1 MDGIY
6 YILLIGMK
14 YVCKICSLYILIFV
28 YVHSH
33 KLVGMLP
40 CHYFR
45 ITYMFPILSTL
56 RQFLNGLLRSDKQF
70 RGKKKSLYIYK
81 LSSNCLN
88 LRNWDS
94 YVLGCNNKIYIFFY
108 FFMNQQINV
117 CTYCF
122 VPTSRRLAWAGE
134 EEED

>member
-14 YVCKICSLYILIFV
+14 YVCKICSLYILNLCMYIPISR
-28 YVHSH
+28 YVTMS
-33 KLVGMLP
+33 LFS
-40 CHYFR
+40 Y
-45 ITYMFPILSTL
+45 YMFPILSTL

-122 VPTSRRLAWAGE
+122 VSTSRRLAWAGE

>member
-56 RQFLNGLLRSDKQF
+56 RQFLNGLLRSDVTNSAEGGEK
-70 RGKKKSLYIYK
+70 
-81 LSSNCLN
+81 N
-88 LRNWDS
+88 LQKC
-94 YVLGCNNKIYIFFY
+94 VFFPIFKI
-108 FFMNQQINV
+108 
-117 CTYCF
+117 
-122 VPTSRRLAWAGE
+122 PS
-134 EEED
+134 